1 MKVDNSNFKKYKRHI
16 RKQKKLVS
24 SEAFERLGK
33 SISHEISLL
42 TQENTN
48 EIWVSLL
55 ESILARSIEYSNL
68 SLLYPKE
75 SSKKTINAVLR
86 NLSRLSANLEERTD
100 LYLYEPYIDS
110 SIDKLNRLLD
120 GLCSEFYIQDS
131 LHWFCAEH
139 YFELKDGKISAEPR
153 INITK
158 QLISL
163 SECSALDGLNYDDSI
178 KPIAL
183 SALKAI
189 RELHLHIDVYAIQNR
204 LGYDV
209 EKSLCI
215 MRYLAENEYIEPQ
228 LNDEFE
234 DLGYGTRKILVNIP
248 EIEQTIKEDEE

>member
-1 MKVDNSNFKKYKRHI
+1 MKVDISNFKKYKRHI

-100 LYLYEPYIDS
+100 L
-110 SIDKLNRLLD
+110 
-120 GLCSEFYIQDS
+120 
-131 LHWFCAEH
+131 
-139 YFELKDGKISAEPR
+139 
-153 INITK
+153 
-158 QLISL
+158 
-163 SECSALDGLNYDDSI
+163 
-178 KPIAL
+178 
-183 SALKAI
+183 
-189 RELHLHIDVYAIQNR
+189 
-204 LGYDV
+204 
-209 EKSLCI
+209 
-215 MRYLAENEYIEPQ
+215 
-228 LNDEFE
+228 
-234 DLGYGTRKILVNIP
+234 
-248 EIEQTIKEDEE
+248 